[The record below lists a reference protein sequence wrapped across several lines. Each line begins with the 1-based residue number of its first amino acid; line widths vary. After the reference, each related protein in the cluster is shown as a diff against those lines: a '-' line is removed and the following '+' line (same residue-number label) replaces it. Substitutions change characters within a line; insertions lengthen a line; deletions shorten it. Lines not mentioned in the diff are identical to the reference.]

1 MLKQFGH
8 FMTLAS
14 HCPCNHTPLSES
26 QVIFHTG
33 EAADTIYIVERGIVA
48 SHGRLLAPGGVL
60 GLALYVMGSS
70 SGGGAD
76 GADKDERSR
85 VWDHTAR
92 TLTYANLLTLPRQHL
107 AR

>member
-1 MLKQFGH
+1 
-8 FMTLAS
+8 
-14 HCPCNHTPLSES
+14 
-26 QVIFHTG
+26 VIFHTG

-60 GLALYVMGSS
+60 GLALYVMGSTAGS
-70 SGGGAD
+70 VGA
-76 GADKDERSR
+76 GKDERSR

>member
-1 MLKQFGH
+1 M
-8 FMTLAS
+8 
-14 HCPCNHTPLSES
+14 
-26 QVIFHTG
+26 FHSG

-60 GLALYVMGSS
+60 GLALYVMGSTAGSGAAS
-70 SGGGAD
+70 SVGTG
-76 GADKDERSR
+76 KDDRSR

>member
-1 MLKQFGH
+1 
-8 FMTLAS
+8 
-14 HCPCNHTPLSES
+14 LSES

-48 SHGRLLAPGGVL
+48 SHGHLLAPGGVL

-76 GADKDERSR
+76 GADRDERSR

-92 TLTYANLLTLPRQHL
+92 TLAYANLLTLPRRQF

>member
-1 MLKQFGH
+1 M
-8 FMTLAS
+8 
-14 HCPCNHTPLSES
+14 
-26 QVIFHTG
+26 IFHTG

-60 GLALYVMGSS
+60 GLALYVMSSS
-70 SGGGAD
+70 SGGVAASNAGA
-76 GADKDERSR
+76 GKDERSR

-92 TLTYANLLTLPRQHL
+92 TLTYANLLTLPRQQL

>member
-1 MLKQFGH
+1 M
-8 FMTLAS
+8 
-14 HCPCNHTPLSES
+14 
-26 QVIFHTG
+26 IFHTG

-70 SGGGAD
+70 SGGVAG
-76 GADKDERSR
+76 KDERSR

-92 TLTYANLLTLPRQHL
+92 TLTYANLLTLPRQQL